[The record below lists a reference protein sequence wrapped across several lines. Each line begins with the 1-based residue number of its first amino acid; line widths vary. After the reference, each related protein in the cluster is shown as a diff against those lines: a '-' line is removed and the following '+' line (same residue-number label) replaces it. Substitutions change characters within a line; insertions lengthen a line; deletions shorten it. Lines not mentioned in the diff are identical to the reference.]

1 MTLTWMAEQLAMAP
15 GQTWPVDCTKQ
26 SLKSVTP
33 LLVFNLREKV
43 NVSKEIMKTFLLIAA
58 AWIGLAC
65 IAELPTQPQMQE
77 FAKKYKGAPSEEK
90 RLLLCID
97 AINQGLVHRGGP
109 VGNIDLI
116 FGTDVSRQLPAKGQP
131 DETGVVNFSNPRPA
145 PPSDSIAAASTGWYL
160 AFKFDQ
166 QGLIQNYY
174 LSNLHK

>member
-1 MTLTWMAEQLAMAP
+1 
-15 GQTWPVDCTKQ
+15 
-26 SLKSVTP
+26 
-33 LLVFNLREKV
+33 
-43 NVSKEIMKTFLLIAA
+43 MKTFLLIAA
-58 AWIGLAC
+58 SWIGFAC
-65 IAELPTQPQMQE
+65 IAEPPTQPRVQE

-116 FGTDVSRQLPAKGQP
+116 FGTDFARQLPAKGQP
-131 DETGVVNFSNPRPA
+131 DETGVVDFSNLRPA

-166 QGLIQNYY
+166 QGLIQDYY